1 MGEKKPRFS
10 HFIEEAP
17 FSDTNNN
24 SDYEVAQCEEML
36 SSLPSCSK
44 SWNNRE
50 TVTDTEDDE
59 LFLIIDHHNDND
71 SGVFVSKEEQK
82 IYHEMAD
89 DEWNCYRRTPRRKLR
104 CDRDRSQDLLRD
116 HPINYINSQD
126 HFARASCKFEIVNK
140 DLRSK
145 IANIKEIINQEQ
157 SFLTKINHRRSSID
171 DRLITKRLTDNY
183 DTNDNNTECFAN
195 NINEFCDNNE
205 TVIV

>member
-1 MGEKKPRFS
+1 MSEKKPRFS

-24 SDYEVAQCEEML
+24 SDYEVAQCDEI

-44 SWNNRE
+44 WNNRAIE

-89 DEWNCYRRTPRRKLR
+89 DEFHCYRRTPRRKLR
-104 CDRDRSQDLLRD
+104 RDRDRSQELLRE

-145 IANIKEIINQEQ
+145 IANVKEIINQEQ

-171 DRLITKRLTDNY
+171 DQLITKSFTG
-183 DTNDNNTECFAN
+183 TNDNNTECFAN

>member
-1 MGEKKPRFS
+1 MSEKQRYKQSHFS
-10 HFIEEAP
+10 HYIEEAQ
-17 FSDTNNN
+17 FSDNN
-24 SDYEVAQCEEML
+24 SDDYEVAQCDEI

-44 SWNNRE
+44 WDNNNHAIE

-71 SGVFVSKEEQK
+71 SGVFITKEEQR
-82 IYHEMAD
+82 IYHEVAD
-89 DEWNCYRRTPRRKLR
+89 DEFDCYRRTPCRKLR
-104 CDRDRSQDLLRD
+104 SDRDREHEMLKS

-126 HFARASCKFEIVNK
+126 HFARTSCKFEIVNK

-145 IANIKEIINQEQ
+145 MANVKEIINQEQ
-157 SFLTKINHRRSSID
+157 SFLTKID
-171 DRLITKRLTDNY
+171 DQFINKRLNG
-183 DTNDNNTECFAN
+183 TNDNNSSYDCFVN